1 MKKIFIILFCVFIAS
16 PAFAGTSS
24 LHTLWP
30 YFKDAKMVQIPSYN
44 SGPFPNEFITLKDG
58 SYKKSPVKIDALI
71 AYPKKGEGPFPVL
84 VFNHASG
91 GSWQWSNEWFKFDRL
106 MARQL
111 LKKGIAVMFV
121 DNFNGRSVV
130 SADEDQSQ
138 VSTYSFYI
146 DAFMTL
152 EYLSKDP
159 RVNIKKVGITGWSR
173 GGMNSLAIAEKRI
186 RDALISKDL
195 YFAAAQPRAPD
206 CENVSLFGNPQPI
219 KETKTW
225 MVLGGADDYTRAEP
239 CVEYGKK
246 VKANGG
252 DIEVTVKKGW
262 HHGFLGNYPREL
274 SEDAEIYWKCPR
286 VWTEDNGKYNKE
298 YIDWLVKNGAFES
311 EEAMWEMAKNDPGKA
326 YKRSGIAFKKSKCIF
341 LGAHTGGDKGGKFMK
356 PFLKFWEE
364 TLLN

>member
-1 MKKIFIILFCVFIAS
+1 MKKIFITLIFLLIAS
-16 PAFAGTSS
+16 SAFAGTSS

-30 YFKDAKMVQIPSYN
+30 YFKGAKMVQIPSYN

-58 SYKKSPVKIDALI
+58 SYKNLPVKIDALI

-186 RDALISKDL
+186 RDALISKEL
-195 YFAAAQPRAPD
+195 YFAASLPRSVE
-206 CENVSLFGNPQPI
+206 CRQSGFFRNPQPI
-219 KETKTW
+219 PETKIL
-225 MVLGGADDYTRAEP
+225 MV
-239 CVEYGKK
+239 
-246 VKANGG
+246 
-252 DIEVTVKKGW
+252 
-262 HHGFLGNYPREL
+262 
-274 SEDAEIYWKCPR
+274 
-286 VWTEDNGKYNKE
+286 NGKIEALDTPKKLKE
-298 YIDWLVKNGAFES
+298 QYKTDT
-311 EEAMWEMAKNDPGKA
+311 MNDV
-326 YKRSGIAFKKSKCIF
+326 
-341 LGAHTGGDKGGKFMK
+341 
-356 PFLKFWEE
+356 FLK
-364 TLLN
+364 LARG